1 MLAKSKNLDL
11 STVSLNP
18 IYADPDNQSQSS
30 MDMGLNTMG
39 NRGSDDHL
47 GFQSY
52 NDLYL
57 FQEAITGYRPILDLL
72 DIDVIIH
79 QDQST
84 QWRARVQLWNTQ
96 TVHNEMQDDSPNSSR
111 RPSLV
116 PSATTSSY
124 QTSPTSQYSS
134 TMSFQTRTSQV
145 TAVTSFMEPVD
156 EISMG
161 IEATTFEPPKQ
172 PVLVL
177 FLRPK
182 YETPSQPQRLSLVKI
197 PSKSHLSSRRDI
209 LMKISVSEKAV
220 RLDTKNCPCRLPT
233 RKCDCKHSQ
242 LAGLPKTF
250 GGKRPLIVQRFHNP
264 ETPNLALL
272 GSHHDKRG
280 KQSEHKLNFVSFEF
294 SSVRDREVFDAHFR
308 EYQRLYA
315 RRMDSYEREKRSI
328 RFKKDVGSPAG

>member
-1 MLAKSKNLDL
+1 MIHRKNLDL

-39 NRGSDDHL
+39 NRGSDDL
-47 GFQSY
+47 LSFQSY

-72 DIDVIIH
+72 DINVIVG
-79 QDQST
+79 QDSST
-84 QWRARVQLWNTQ
+84 QWRARAQLWNTQ
-96 TVHNEMQDDSPNSSR
+96 VVPNESTQDDSPNSSR

-116 PSATTSSY
+116 PTSTTSSY
-124 QTSPTSQYSS
+124 QTSPNSQYSS

-182 YETPSQPQRLSLVKI
+182 YETPSQPQRLSLMKI
-197 PSKSHLSSRRDI
+197 PSQFSL
-209 LMKISVSEKAV
+209 
-220 RLDTKNCPCRLPT
+220 
-233 RKCDCKHSQ
+233 
-242 LAGLPKTF
+242 
-250 GGKRPLIVQRFHNP
+250 
-264 ETPNLALL
+264 NLNHMTL
-272 GSHHDKRG
+272 
-280 KQSEHKLNFVSFEF
+280 F
-294 SSVRDREVFDAHFR
+294 
-308 EYQRLYA
+308 
-315 RRMDSYEREKRSI
+315 
-328 RFKKDVGSPAG
+328 

>member
-1 MLAKSKNLDL
+1 
-11 STVSLNP
+11 
-18 IYADPDNQSQSS
+18 
-30 MDMGLNTMG
+30 MG

-96 TVHNEMQDDSPNSSR
+96 TVHNENMQDDSPNSSR

-156 EISMG
+156 KISMG

-182 YETPSQPQRLSLVKI
+182 YETPSVPQRLSLVKI
-197 PSKSHLSSRRDI
+197 PSKSSHYCNIVTFPNPDR
-209 LMKISVSEKAV
+209 SV
-220 RLDTKNCPCRLPT
+220 TKSCSTRHQKLPLPSP
-233 RKCDCKHSQ
+233 HS
-242 LAGLPKTF
+242 
-250 GGKRPLIVQRFHNP
+250 
-264 ETPNLALL
+264 
-272 GSHHDKRG
+272 
-280 KQSEHKLNFVSFEF
+280 
-294 SSVRDREVFDAHFR
+294 
-308 EYQRLYA
+308 
-315 RRMDSYEREKRSI
+315 
-328 RFKKDVGSPAG
+328 

>member
-1 MLAKSKNLDL
+1 MRPQTPNRKSCHSILYGEGANLDSKNLDL

-18 IYADPDNQSQSS
+18 IYADPDNKSQSS

-39 NRGSDDHL
+39 NRGSDDL
-47 GFQSY
+47 LSFQSY

-57 FQEAITGYRPILDLL
+57 FQEAITGFRPILDLL
-72 DIDVIIH
+72 DVDVIIH

-96 TVHNEMQDDSPNSSR
+96 TAHNEIMQDDSPNSSR

-124 QTSPTSQYSS
+124 QTSPTSQHSS

-161 IEATTFEPPKQ
+161 IIATTFEPPRQ

-197 PSKSHLSSRRDI
+197 PSKPLLLPWLHLAAS
-209 LMKISVSEKAV
+209 
-220 RLDTKNCPCRLPT
+220 
-233 RKCDCKHSQ
+233 
-242 LAGLPKTF
+242 
-250 GGKRPLIVQRFHNP
+250 
-264 ETPNLALL
+264 
-272 GSHHDKRG
+272 
-280 KQSEHKLNFVSFEF
+280 
-294 SSVRDREVFDAHFR
+294 
-308 EYQRLYA
+308 
-315 RRMDSYEREKRSI
+315 
-328 RFKKDVGSPAG
+328 